1 MTTSM
6 TALLRLA
13 VSLWLGG
20 VGIFTFFLTPL
31 IFAHENRDAA
41 GRIVGYLFPG
51 YFRWGLG
58 CGAVAL
64 ITLVVLG
71 RRQAHLRTVVAFVVL
86 MTAITAFQAWHLEPR
101 IVALKREIPS
111 FVTTPKEH
119 PLRRQFA
126 KLHGISAA
134 CNLAVFA
141 GGVALVV
148 LL

>member
-1 MTTSM
+1 MTTAM
-6 TALLRLA
+6 TAILRLA
-13 VSLWLGG
+13 ASLWLGG

-31 IFAHENRDAA
+31 IFANENRDAA

-58 CGAVAL
+58 CGVVAL
-64 ITLVVLG
+64 IAIVVLG
-71 RRQAHLRTVVAFVVL
+71 RKLDHFRTCAALALL
-86 MTAITAFQAWHLEPR
+86 MTTITAFQGSYIEPKAA
-101 IVALKREIPS
+101 ALKREIPS

-119 PLRRQFA
+119 PLRRKFA
-126 KLHGISAA
+126 KLHGISAV
-134 CNLAVFA
+134 CNLTVFA